1 MVSRA
6 KSKWYENKKIKKL
19 VLNSQI
25 QTYKILTNKAEVLN
39 KVVLVL
45 SLAVKE
51 YERDICIVSSSKL
64 KFDN

>member
-51 YERDICIVSSSKL
+51 CERDICIVSSSKL

>member
-1 MVSRA
+1 M
-6 KSKWYENKKIKKL
+6 KTKKNKKL

-51 YERDICIVSSSKL
+51 YERDIYIVSSSKL